1 VLDRVTGMQ
10 VFARVAQ
17 LGTLS
22 AAARALG
29 ISQTMATKHI
39 AAIEERLGVK
49 LLYRT
54 TRRLT
59 LTEAGRRY
67 LEAAERIVAE
77 VVDAEASAAA
87 DRVDPRGTLRVSAP
101 VSFGAREIAPLLP
114 EFAAS
119 YPAVNV
125 ELGLNDRFVGLIE
138 EGWDVAVRIGQL
150 TESTMIARK
159 LAPCGMVV
167 CAAPSYLA
175 NRGTPR
181 SVDDLVDHNCLAY
194 TLLRALGPDRW
205 PFAIDGK
212 VIVPIKGNLRRTTA
226 TLWWPPRSR
235 ARAWSINRLFSSAR
249 SFGPGV
255 SFPSSSTIR
264 RYNCQVSLRYI
275 PPTATRPRS
284 FGPSLI
290 SSFPALRPFLHGSA
304 SRLGEHLHSGCEG
317 EPFARPNGEHR

>member
-212 VIVPIKGNLRRTTA
+212 VIVPIKGNLRANNGDALVAAALAGQGLVYQPAFFVSAELRA
-226 TLWWPPRSR
+226 GRLVSIELDHPTLQLPGIFAVYPADRHPPAKLRAFIDFLVSR
-235 ARAWSINRLFSSAR
+235 FA
-249 SFGPGV
+249 PV
-255 SFPSSSTIR
+255 
-264 RYNCQVSLRYI
+264 
-275 PPTATRPRS
+275 PPWERQ
-284 FGPSLI
+284 
-290 SSFPALRPFLHGSA
+290 
-304 SRLGEHLHSGCEG
+304 
-317 EPFARPNGEHR
+317 